1 MRFSLVI
8 RMHPWHHLSA
18 SQNSLALLSML
29 SSNISALLTSG
40 TVISVSNSHDRFSV
54 ETLLTHLIPHTFH
67 FARQEHPERSQATAG
82 WAASPFFVI
91 STVFWPRWRK
101 PQSTSPET
109 LSARLLVLGTSSISI
124 DI

>member
-29 SSNISALLTSG
+29 SSNISALHTSG

-54 ETLLTHLIPHTFH
+54 ETLLTHLIPHIFH

-91 STVFWPRWRK
+91 STVF
-101 PQSTSPET
+101 
-109 LSARLLVLGTSSISI
+109 
-124 DI
+124 